1 MDVLMGGAGANI
13 VIISRICTMKVKD
26 LVKIGKEIMKM
37 LHERGIN
44 MEYYRHLPMIEEF
57 DVMKDMGHKT
67 TYIVAH
73 LSEKYGICERKI
85 YKIIGKMMTDCTF

>member
-1 MDVLMGGAGANI
+1 
-13 VIISRICTMKVKD
+13 MKVKD

-44 MEYYRHLPMIEEF
+44 MEYYQHLPMVEEF

>member
-1 MDVLMGGAGANI
+1 
-13 VIISRICTMKVKD
+13 MKVKD

-37 LHERGIN
+37 LHKRGIN
-44 MEYYRHLPMIEEF
+44 MEYYQHLPIVEEF
-57 DVMKDMGHKT
+57 DVMKDKGHKT

-85 YKIIGKMMTDCTF
+85 YKIIGKMMMDCTF